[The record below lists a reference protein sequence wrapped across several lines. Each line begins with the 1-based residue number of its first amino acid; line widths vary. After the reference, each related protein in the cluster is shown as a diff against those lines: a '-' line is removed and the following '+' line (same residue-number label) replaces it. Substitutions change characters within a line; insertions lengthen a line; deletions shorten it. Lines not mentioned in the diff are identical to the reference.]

1 MPCNESEEDQLSDDM
16 PSTRRRRQKR
26 PKRGADFEESDE
38 EEMNSRSEGTDEL
51 LVDKADANGM
61 ARQSMS

>member
-1 MPCNESEEDQLSDDM
+1 M
-16 PSTRRRRQKR
+16 PSTGRRRQKR
-26 PKRGADFEESDE
+26 PKRGANLEESDE

>member
-1 MPCNESEEDQLSDDM
+1 MGGNQALDDM
-16 PSTRRRRQKR
+16 PSTGRRRQKR
-26 PKRGADFEESDE
+26 PKRGANLEESDE